1 MAGRRSVTAAAALL
15 LSLAGAACAAP
26 AGDGDVVPAG
36 PQAGPPTST
45 ATTAD
50 VTPPDPEPDG
60 TRSALADRVQPLG
73 SARYDPAEH
82 QAPTRLVTGL
92 SLPSID
98 VVGAP
103 VEAVG
108 VAPDGEM
115 EIPPADRVGWYRF
128 GAAPGQPGSAVLA
141 AHVAFDGVDGV
152 FRRLDRLAPGDEVV
166 VAFDDGSDERYRVTE
181 LVTFDK
187 QALPDDLFSR
197 HVPERLVLIT
207 CGGEFNPSLRSYESN
222 VVAFAAPA

>member
-1 MAGRRSVTAAAALL
+1 MTAAAALL

-26 AGDGDVVPAG
+26 AGDRDVPAG

-50 VTPPDPEPDG
+50 IAPPTDPDRDG
-60 TRSALADRVQPLG
+60 GRSPLADRVQPLG
-73 SARYDPAEH
+73 SARYDAAEH
-82 QAPTRLVTGL
+82 RAPTRLVTGL
-92 SLPSID
+92 SLPTID

-103 VEAVG
+103 VEPVG
-108 VAPDGEM
+108 VEPDGEM

-128 GAAPGQPGSAVLA
+128 GAAPGEPGSAVLA

-152 FRRLDRLAPGDEVV
+152 FRHLDRLAPGDEVV
-166 VAFDDGSDERYRVTE
+166 VAFDDGADERYRVTE

-197 HVPERLVLIT
+197 QVPERLVLIT
-207 CGGEFNPSLRSYESN
+207 CGGEFNPSLRSYERN
-222 VVAFAAPA
+222 VVAFATPA

>member
-1 MAGRRSVTAAAALL
+1 MTAAAALL

-26 AGDGDVVPAG
+26 AGDRDAPAG

-50 VTPPDPEPDG
+50 IAPPTDPDRDG
-60 TRSALADRVQPLG
+60 GRSPLADRVQPLG
-73 SARYDPAEH
+73 SARYDAAEH
-82 QAPTRLVTGL
+82 RAPTRLVTGL
-92 SLPSID
+92 SLPTID

-103 VEAVG
+103 VEPVG
-108 VAPDGEM
+108 VEPDGEM

-128 GAAPGQPGSAVLA
+128 GAAPGEPGSAVLA

-152 FRRLDRLAPGDEVV
+152 FRHLDRLAPGDEVV
-166 VAFDDGSDERYRVTE
+166 VAFDDGADERYRVTE

-197 HVPERLVLIT
+197 QVPERLVLIT
-207 CGGEFNPSLRSYESN
+207 CGGEFNPSLRSYERN
-222 VVAFAAPA
+222 VVAFATPA